1 METAVR
7 DTRGPTQKKKKK
19 SESESANSR
28 KAPTNKTNELTHMT
42 CLNLALM
49 AFY

>member
-1 METAVR
+1 METGERER
-7 DTRGPTQKKKKK
+7 DTWGTHPKIGDLRIPK
-19 SESESANSR
+19 R
-28 KAPTNKTNELTHMT
+28 PRNKTNELTHMT